1 MPETVFTAAA
11 GVSIGDLFLA
21 RVKMHPERV
30 ALADDRRTLS
40 YAALNG
46 RVNRLA
52 SVLTARG
59 LTRGDRISLL
69 SENRGEY
76 LELLLATAKLGL
88 ILACQNWRLAP
99 QELLHCTLLVS
110 PKIVIVSERYA
121 ETFAALD
128 HGAPMTLVLGDEYER
143 ALSVAPA
150 SEPPPIGEPE
160 DGYLILYTSGTTGLP
175 KGALIS
181 QRAAI
186 ARTTV
191 FVIDRITVPG
201 RTHIAWAPL
210 CHIVATDPSLAT
222 LLNGGKVIV
231 IDGADVGRIL
241 EFAAVETIDHLMVV
255 PGIVERFLKEARATN
270 FRPFSVTTVGCM
282 ADLVPRHQIAELTE
296 LMQAPYRNS
305 FGMTETAQIA
315 TAGVVP
321 IGVVPER
328 LSKTQSSLCRIRL
341 VDANDEEVPDGEPGE
356 VAYRGPSL
364 FSGYWNNQSATEHDF
379 RGGWFHTGDVLVRNP
394 DGTLDFVDRRKYL
407 IKSGGENI
415 YPAEIERVLL
425 ASSRVRDAVVIRRP
439 DPQWGEVPVVFVVPA
454 DPTLTADEII
464 ELCKGRIAKYKIPKA
479 VYFVEFDALPRNG
492 TGKVMRHLLET
503 QSTELSRHEQG
514 AQPTSPI

>member
-1 MPETVFTAAA
+1 MPGTFLTASASL
-11 GVSIGDLFLA
+11 SIADLFVT
-21 RVKMHPERV
+21 RVRMHPERV
-30 ALADDRRTLS
+30 ALADDRRTQS
-40 YAALNG
+40 YAALNE

-52 SVLTARG
+52 NSLMARG
-59 LTRGDRISLL
+59 LTRGDRICLL

-76 LELLLATAKLGL
+76 LELMLASAKLGL

-99 QELLHCTLLVS
+99 QELLHCTVLVS
-110 PKIVIVSERYA
+110 PKLAIVSERYA

-143 ALSVAPA
+143 ELRLALP
-150 SEPPPIGEPE
+150 SEPPAVGQAE
-160 DGYLILYTSGTTGLP
+160 DGFLILYTSGTTGLP

-186 ARTTV
+186 ARTNV

-201 RTHIAWAPL
+201 HTHIAWAPL

-222 LLNGGKVIV
+222 LVNGGKVV
-231 IDGADVGRIL
+231 VVDGANVPRIL
-241 EFAAVETIDHLMVV
+241 ELAAVETIDHLMVV

-270 FRPFSVTTVGCM
+270 FRPHSVATVGCM
-282 ADLVPRHQIAELTE
+282 ADLVPGHQIGELTE
-296 LMQAPYRNS
+296 IMQAPYRNS

-321 IGVVPER
+321 IGVVPDR
-328 LSKTQSSLCRIRL
+328 LSKTQSALCLIRL
-341 VDANDEEVPDGEPGE
+341 VDNNDEEVADGEPGE
-356 VAYRGPSL
+356 VAFRGPSL
-364 FSGYWNNQSATEHDF
+364 FSGYWNDPNATERDF

-425 ASSRVRDAVVIRRP
+425 ASSRVRDAVVIRRQ
-439 DPQWGEVPVVFVVPA
+439 DPQWGEVPVVFVVPE
-454 DPTLTADEII
+454 DPTLTADDVIG
-464 ELCKGRIAKYKIPKA
+464 LCTGQIAKYKVPKA
-479 VYFVEFDALPRNG
+479 VHFVDFDALPRNG
-492 TGKVMRHLLET
+492 TGKVMRHILE
-503 QSTELSRHEQG
+503 QRFNEV
-514 AQPTSPI
+514 A

>member
-1 MPETVFTAAA
+1 M
-11 GVSIGDLFLA
+11 
-21 RVKMHPERV
+21 
-30 ALADDRRTLS
+30 
-40 YAALNG
+40 
-46 RVNRLA
+46 
-52 SVLTARG
+52 
-59 LTRGDRISLL
+59 
-69 SENRGEY
+69 
-76 LELLLATAKLGL
+76 
-88 ILACQNWRLAP
+88 
-99 QELLHCTLLVS
+99 
-110 PKIVIVSERYA
+110 VSERYA

-407 IKSGGENI
+407 IKSGGEI
-415 YPAEIERVLL
+415 YIPPKSNACCSRHRAFETP
-425 ASSRVRDAVVIRRP
+425 SSSGGQIHNGVRCRSSLWCRPTPRSQPMRLSSSAKVGSRSIKSRRP
-439 DPQWGEVPVVFVVPA
+439 CTLSSSTRCLATGRARLCGTFSKHNRRSFPA
-454 DPTLTADEII
+454 MN
-464 ELCKGRIAKYKIPKA
+464 KA
-479 VYFVEFDALPRNG
+479 RNQRARSE
-492 TGKVMRHLLET
+492 K
-503 QSTELSRHEQG
+503 
-514 AQPTSPI
+514 A